1 MIFVFLSISLP
12 NKSAINK
19 LYEINKIYNKNLFY
33 DISEFNNK
41 KSKEYEDFVKK
52 NNLNYLIIN
61 ENLESK
67 KNYNILY
74 LTLESIDTGFIECPR
89 VNS

>member
-1 MIFVFLSISLP
+1 MGFLDRLDSIGFKVFVFLSISLP

-33 DISEFNNK
+33 DISEFNNE

-52 NNLNYLIIN
+52 TILI
-61 ENLESK
+61 
-67 KNYNILY
+67 YN
-74 LTLESIDTGFIECPR
+74 
-89 VNS
+89 